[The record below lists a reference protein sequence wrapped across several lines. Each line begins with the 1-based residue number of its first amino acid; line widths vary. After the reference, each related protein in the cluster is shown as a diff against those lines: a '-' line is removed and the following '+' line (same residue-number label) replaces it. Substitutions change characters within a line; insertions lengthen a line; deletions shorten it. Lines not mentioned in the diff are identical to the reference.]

1 MSCTAPEQ
9 GRVHHIGT
17 FSKLED
23 QMCAFTTDFDRAR
36 AGYSPDR
43 LDALVWALTDL
54 LIQPMNGWG
63 FYELQ
68 RQRAEEAIGRY
79 KPLPEDPDHIPW
91 APGSVEYAQAMGERE
106 ERQRKAEEARI
117 AQQQAE
123 AAAA

>member
-1 MSCTAPEQ
+1 MSW
-9 GRVHHIGT
+9 
-17 FSKLED
+17 SKD
-23 QMCAFTTDFDRAR
+23 KAAFWRCR
-36 AGYSPDR
+36 HSPDR

-63 FYELQ
+63 WYELQ
-68 RQRAEEAIGRY
+68 RQRAEEAIGRN
-79 KPLPEDPDHIPW
+79 KPPPEDPDHIPW

-123 AAAA
+123 AAAAQAPQVHDRARFP